1 MADTLAVKDDATGE
15 DPVSTFA
22 VPGAE
27 LATEL
32 SDEGGRAVVQLHGL
46 TSSRSRDR
54 LLDLDL
60 GRGLSGTRLL
70 RYDARGHGRSTG
82 RAEPDDY
89 QWGNLADDL
98 LRLLDHVFPGERVHG
113 VGPSMGA
120 ATLRHA
126 AVREPDRF
134 SGLTLLLPPTAWAT
148 RAAKGDDYRA
158 AARVVEEQ
166 GLDVFLEAGRLAPV
180 PPATEGLPETRPDV
194 EVDLLPALFRGA
206 ASTDLPSPEAVAT
219 IPCRRPRPC
228 SSCCR
233 LPASRWRPPARTSS
247 RGPRSSGRTWH
258 VSRDAPSRRWGA
270 GLGVVCRCAR
280 CAWSTRRPRAWVG
293 ASGSGSRS

>member
-1 MADTLAVKDDATGE
+1 
-15 DPVSTFA
+15 VSTFA

-27 LATEL
+27 LAIEL
-32 SDEGGRAVVQLHGL
+32 SDEGGAAVVQLHGL

-82 RAEPDDY
+82 RPEPTDY
-89 QWGNLADDL
+89 RWDVLADDL
-98 LRLLDHVFPGERVHG
+98 LRLIDHVFPGERVHG

-120 ATLRHA
+120 ATLLHA

-134 SGLTLLLPPTAWAT
+134 NGLTLLLPPTAWAT
-148 RAAKGDDYRA
+148 RVAKGDDYRA

-166 GLDVFLEAGRLAPV
+166 GLEVFLEAGRLAPV

-194 EVDLLPALFRGA
+194 DVGLLPALFRGA
-206 ASTDLPSPEAVAT
+206 ASTDLPSPHTVAT
-219 IPCRRPRPC
+219 ITVPTTILAWIDDPSHPL
-228 SSCCR
+228 STAETLLEL
-233 LPASRWRPPARTSS
+233 LPSASLEVA
-247 RGPRSSGRTWH
+247 
-258 VSRDAPSRRWGA
+258 
-270 GLGVVCRCAR
+270 
-280 CAWSTRRPRAWVG
+280 STRTDVETWPAILAADVAR
-293 ASGSGSRS
+293 RSVWTEDA